1 MVHQLEINKRG
12 MWAQEKYA
20 GPREWREMHKKTVK
34 RGKMKAKQILI
45 LTVLATTMF
54 IGNAFA
60 QQRGDYGGWG
70 MGPCMMWPMGM
81 FGMIFM
87 FVFWALVIVGL
98 VFLIKW
104 LIQISKSEKDI
115 VSAKSKALDILK
127 ERYARGEINKEEFEQ
142 MKKDITG

>member
-1 MVHQLEINKRG
+1 MV
-12 MWAQEKYA
+12 
-20 GPREWREMHKKTVK
+20 
-34 RGKMKAKQILI
+34 
-45 LTVLATTMF
+45 LTTAMF
-54 IGNAFA
+54 LGNAFA
-60 QQRGDYGGWG
+60 QQRGGYDDWG
-70 MGPCMMWPMGM
+70 MGPWMMWPMGM

-115 VSAKSKALDILK
+115 VRSKSKALDILK

-142 MKKDITG
+142 MKKDIAG